1 MATYGGPSGTG
12 SQVDQKYGNDKGKC
26 SRMFEIILF
35 THIFLNYYYC
45 GISEYLR
52 NSFSYFKTTVNQSNL
67 AAIKVGVLK
76 AVNIRH

>member
-1 MATYGGPSGTG
+1 M
-12 SQVDQKYGNDKGKC
+12 VDPQGQALKWIKNMEMTRVNVLECLKLYC
-26 SRMFEIILF
+26 ILTF
-35 THIFLNYYYC
+35 FQNYYYC
-45 GISEYLR
+45 GISEYLQ